1 MQSPKPHRKPWD
13 IGFPDVWIHADESAV
28 KKHPNYELAKSGD
41 MDEAASLVHGLLNAT
56 VIEQMR
62 SLHSFSPIL
71 ISVHAEEERG
81 KNAIPEVMADLL
93 SAALNWPTEPDVV
106 QANVVNHTGAD
117 GFSRL
122 ARQAVFAG
130 NIVVGRHYVIV
141 DDFIGQGGTIANLR
155 GHVEALGGHVLAAT
169 VLTGKPFSAKL
180 KLSASQL
187 LQLREK
193 HGNKANGIEAWWLDY
208 FGFGFECL
216 TESEARYLIRTPDAE
231 HIRDRILAA
240 A

>member
-1 MQSPKPHRKPWD
+1 MQTPKAHRKPWS
-13 IGFPDVWIHADESAV
+13 IGFPDVWMHADELAV
-28 KKHPNYELAKSGD
+28 KRHPHYALAKSGD
-41 MDEAASLVHGLLNAT
+41 TDHAALLVNELIN
-56 VIEQMR
+56 VNIIQKMR
-62 SLHSFSPIL
+62 SLQSFSPIL
-71 ISVHAEEERG
+71 ISVHAEEEMG
-81 KNAIPEVMADLL
+81 KNAIPEVMADVL
-93 SAALNWPTEPDVV
+93 SAALGWPTEPDVV

-117 GFSRL
+117 GFSRM

-130 NIVVGRHYVIV
+130 DIVAGCNYVIV
-141 DDFIGQGGTIANLR
+141 DDFIGQGGTVANLR
-155 GHVEALGGHVLAAT
+155 GYIETLGGTVLAAT

-187 LQLREK
+187 AQLREK
-193 HGNKANGIEAWWLDY
+193 HEHIETWWIDY
-208 FGFGFECL
+208 FGFGFDCL